1 MAALPEAQVPRLLD
15 LGQVRV
21 RELEGILGE
30 ETRTWRELLDWDFQ
44 ASAELVRR
52 FVDVRALNGYAL
64 QVGEGLAGYCYYVA
78 EEHKGL
84 IGDLYV
90 LEEFRTAE
98 SEHRLIGAVLGAML
112 RGRRVRRIES
122 QLMLFRWARQQ
133 PLPGSKYLSSYER
146 NFMLLDLERAGEMP
160 PKELG
165 ESVLFERWT
174 ERWQEETA
182 QLIAAAYRGHIDSQ
196 INDQYRSVAGARRF
210 LFNIVQY
217 PGCGTFFQPA
227 SWAAIHR
234 ETGRVCG
241 ISLASLVAD
250 KVGHVTQICV
260 GPWMQHCGVGYEL
273 LRRSLESL
281 AQSEARRI
289 SLTVTAAN
297 QEAVRLYQRVGF
309 RVARQFPALV
319 WEGF

>member
-1 MAALPEAQVPRLLD
+1 MVAIVEAREPGLVD

-30 ETRTWRELLDWDFQ
+30 ELRRWRELLDWDFQ
-44 ASAELVRR
+44 ASADLVRR
-52 FVDVRALNGYAL
+52 FVDVRGLSGYAL
-64 QVGEGLAGYCYYVA
+64 RVGEELAGYCYYVV
-78 EEHKGL
+78 EEQKGL

-90 LEEFRTAE
+90 LEAHRTAE
-98 SEHRLIGAVLGAML
+98 NEHRLIGAVLEAMM
-112 RGRRVRRIES
+112 RGRRVRRVES
-122 QLMLFRWARQQ
+122 QLMLYRWARQG
-133 PLPGSKYLSSYER
+133 PIPGSKYLSSYER
-146 NFMLLDLERAGEMP
+146 NLMVLDLEGAGALRP
-160 PKELG
+160 RELR
-165 ESVLFERWT
+165 EKVVFERWT

-182 QLIAAAYRGHIDSQ
+182 QLVAAAYRGHIDSQ

-227 SWAAIHR
+227 SWVALER
-234 ETGRVCG
+234 GTGRVCG
-241 ISLASLVAD
+241 ASLASLVAKD
-250 KVGHVTQICV
+250 VGHVTQICV
-260 GPWMQHCGVGYEL
+260 GPWMKGCGVGYEL

-281 AQSEARRI
+281 GQCAARRV

-297 QEAVRLYQRVGF
+297 QEAIRLYERVGF
-309 RVARQFPALV
+309 RVGWQFPALV